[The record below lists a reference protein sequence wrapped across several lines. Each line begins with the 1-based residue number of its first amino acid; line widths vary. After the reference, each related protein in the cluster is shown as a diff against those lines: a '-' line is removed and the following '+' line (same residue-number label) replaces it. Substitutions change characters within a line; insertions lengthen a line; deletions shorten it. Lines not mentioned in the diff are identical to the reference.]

1 MLLHILTVVLTCHGW
16 GSAQSS
22 SYPTANY
29 VALMSNDTLINAD
42 LWDEE
47 PKIFT
52 ANYAFEG
59 IEGIEGTNKKLL
71 RLQEEPGFRT
81 FLPGAARWSFPF
93 ELRLRLHQGWPMRG
107 AGRRIK
113 LTACPLFSVGQ

>member
-29 VALMSNDTLINAD
+29 VTLMSNDTLINAD

-59 IEGIEGTNKKLL
+59 IEGIEGTT
-71 RLQEEPGFRT
+71 QEAIEAAG
-81 FLPGAARWSFPF
+81 GAWVQDVPARWSFPF

-113 LTACPLFSVGQ
+113 LTACQLFSVGQ